1 MKITDEEILKRLEY
15 ISQNAQ
21 TKQERRRAHALILS
35 NNGKKSHEIAEIFGV
50 SQRTVFNWFKDFKAK
65 GLDSLPQQKGR
76 GRKAKLS
83 VEKDLPIIKKYI
95 EAYPN
100 QPKKAYALTLEEIN
114 IDICYETFKNF
125 LKKHCV

>member
-1 MKITDEEILKRLEY
+1 MKIADEKILQKLEY
-15 ISQNAQ
+15 ISQNGR

-76 GRKAKLS
+76 GRKVKLS
-83 VEKDLPIIKKYI
+83 IEKDLPIIKKHI
-95 EAYPN
+95 ETYPN
-100 QPKKAYALTLEEIN
+100 QPKKAYALTLEEID